1 MLDLAVAVGESRGLL
16 GNGPF
21 IGLLASWILV
31 LVSDN
36 EENVQADHVGGS
48 LSLSTSPHRR
58 SLEALGLLHNSG
70 AFLMLLLLV
79 TKNVTKKVQV
89 QDLNQVEPRST
100 SLASSLLKIFVRP
113 RLGSIFSI
121 EKKTFCN
128 KFCLLQ
134 EVLLLLSRLCQ

>member
-70 AFLMLLLLV
+70 ALMLLLLV
-79 TKNVTKKVQV
+79 TKNVTMRVQV
-89 QDLNQVEPRST
+89 QDQNQIEPRST
-100 SLASSLLKIFVRP
+100 SIASSFLKILVRP

-121 EKKTFCN
+121 EKK
-128 KFCLLQ
+128 KL
-134 EVLLLLSRLCQ
+134 